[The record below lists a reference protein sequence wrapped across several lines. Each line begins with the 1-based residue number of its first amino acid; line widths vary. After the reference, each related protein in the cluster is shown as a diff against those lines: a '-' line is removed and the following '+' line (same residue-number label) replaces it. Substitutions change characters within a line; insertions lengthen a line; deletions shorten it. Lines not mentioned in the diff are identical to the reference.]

1 MWLEFYATTMWLWIV
16 QLPGRG
22 TTFCKVLT
30 NSQRLTRSNST
41 HTHTHASCI
50 PYWKCVYLFIIVY
63 KHRYTTIVHATKH
76 KQIYVNTHRD
86 SLSYTVCMQRHESIH
101 PNTQQ
106 PFNSLSNNYAN
117 NWKPET
123 LQSRRRRI
131 VKLYSWSL
139 FQSLLQFLTIH
150 LPKLQSY

>member
-1 MWLEFYATTMWLWIV
+1 MRPLCGYGLCSYLDGEQHSVKSWPTAKGLQEATA
-16 QLPGRG
+16 
-22 TTFCKVLT
+22 
-30 NSQRLTRSNST
+30 

-63 KHRYTTIVHATKH
+63 KHRYTTVVHATKH